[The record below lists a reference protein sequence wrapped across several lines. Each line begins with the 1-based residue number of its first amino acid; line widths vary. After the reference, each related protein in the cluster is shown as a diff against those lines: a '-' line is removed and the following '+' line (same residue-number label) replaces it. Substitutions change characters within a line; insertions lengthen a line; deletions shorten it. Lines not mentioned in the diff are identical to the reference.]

1 MGGVVIIPARGGSKR
16 VPRKNLLRIGGRPM
30 LAWPISAA
38 QSISEVD
45 RIIVSTDDDEIAQ
58 LADQLGADASRRRP
72 DFLAQDDTPTAP
84 VIVHEVNQYT
94 QRFSDPDFV
103 IVLYPTSIFTETS
116 DLNTMLSR
124 LRGPN
129 NPVEMVMSAT
139 VYPAPIERAWR
150 LTDLDVGSP
159 INPGTRNVQ
168 SPTYESHFY
177 DNGQAYVSG
186 SEAWPMIEAGHPVTT
201 ALHVLPP
208 SRAWDINTFDDLAVA
223 EILFQQSHKSLD

>member
-58 LADQLGADASRRRP
+58 LANQLGADASRRRP
-72 DFLAQDDTPTAP
+72 GFLAQDETPTAP

-94 QRFSDPDFV
+94 QRISVPDFV

-116 DLNTMLSR
+116 DLSAMLTR
-124 LRGPN
+124 LRRSD
-129 NPVEMVMSAT
+129 NPVQMVLSAT

-159 INPGTRNVQ
+159 INPETRNIQ

-186 SEAWPMIEAGHPVTT
+186 IEAWSMIEAGQPVTT

-208 SRAWDINTFDDLAVA
+208 SRAWDINTFDDLAIA